1 MDCADPSPR
10 VYRVSHGNAPSGTH
24 VRANQK
30 SRVRLQSSAKRAQ
43 LSAETSA
50 SPGDDMLDL
59 STLGTFVAVV
69 LGLFLIP
76 GPAVLLVL
84 TRTVH
89 GGRKAGILTGL
100 GIAVGDFIH
109 TLGASVGLSALL
121 MTSALA
127 FNAVKF
133 VGAAYLVYL
142 GIRALR
148 EKQASAHMPAVAP
161 VSASKAFFQAIPA
174 EVLNPKTALFFLA
187 FLPQFVRPEHGS
199 TFLQFTTLGLIFV
212 GMSALY
218 TTLIV
223 LTIRP
228 LGKFVKRLTWLTRWQ
243 NKIIGVLF
251 ISLGLRVATQTR

>member
-1 MDCADPSPR
+1 MPDF
-10 VYRVSHGNAPSGTH
+10 
-24 VRANQK
+24 
-30 SRVRLQSSAKRAQ
+30 
-43 LSAETSA
+43 
-50 SPGDDMLDL
+50 

-142 GIRALR
+142 GVRALR
-148 EKQASAHMPAVAP
+148 EKQASAQMPAVPP
-161 VSASKAFFQAIPA
+161 VSASKAFLQAIPA

-199 TFLQFTTLGLIFV
+199 TFLQFTTLGLVFV
-212 GMSALY
+212 AMSALY

-228 LGKFVKRLTWLTRWQ
+228 LGRLVKRLTWLARWQ

-251 ISLGLRVATQTR
+251 ISLGLRVAAQTR

>member
-1 MDCADPSPR
+1 
-10 VYRVSHGNAPSGTH
+10 
-24 VRANQK
+24 
-30 SRVRLQSSAKRAQ
+30 
-43 LSAETSA
+43 
-50 SPGDDMLDL
+50 MLDL
-59 STLGTFVAVV
+59 STLGTFVVVV

-84 TRTVH
+84 TRTMH
-89 GGRKAGILTGL
+89 GGRQAGILTGL
-100 GIAVGDFIH
+100 GIATGDFVH
-109 TLGASVGLSALL
+109 TLGAAVGLSALL

-148 EKQASAHMPAVAP
+148 EKQANPHLPALAP
-161 VSASKAFFQAIPA
+161 VSGSKAFFQAIPA

-199 TFLQFTTLGLIFV
+199 TFLQFATLGLIFV

-223 LTIRP
+223 LTMRP
-228 LGKFVKRLTWLTRWQ
+228 LGRLVKRLTWLTRWQ
-243 NKIIGVLF
+243 NRIIGVLF
-251 ISLGLRVATQTR
+251 ISLGLRVAVQTR

>member
-1 MDCADPSPR
+1 
-10 VYRVSHGNAPSGTH
+10 
-24 VRANQK
+24 
-30 SRVRLQSSAKRAQ
+30 
-43 LSAETSA
+43 
-50 SPGDDMLDL
+50 MLDL
-59 STLGTFVAVV
+59 STFGTFVAVV

-84 TRTVH
+84 TRTMH
-89 GGRKAGILTGL
+89 GGRKVGILTGL
-100 GIAVGDFIH
+100 GIATGDFVH
-109 TLGASVGLSALL
+109 TLGAAVGLSALL

-133 VGAAYLVYL
+133 VGPAYLVYL

-148 EKQASAHMPAVAP
+148 EKQANAHLPAVAP
-161 VSASKAFFQAIPA
+161 VSGSKAFFQAIPA

-187 FLPQFVRPEHGS
+187 FLLQFV
-199 TFLQFTTLGLIFV
+199 TLGLIFV

-223 LTIRP
+223 LTMRP
-228 LGKFVKRLTWLTRWQ
+228 LGRLVKRLTWLTRWQ

>member
-1 MDCADPSPR
+1 
-10 VYRVSHGNAPSGTH
+10 
-24 VRANQK
+24 
-30 SRVRLQSSAKRAQ
+30 
-43 LSAETSA
+43 
-50 SPGDDMLDL
+50 
-59 STLGTFVAVV
+59 
-69 LGLFLIP
+69 
-76 GPAVLLVL
+76 VLLVL

-100 GIAVGDFIH
+100 GVAAGDFIH
-109 TLGASVGLSALL
+109 TLGAAIGLSALL

-127 FNAVKF
+127 FNAVKI

-148 EKQASAHMPAVAP
+148 EKQASAHLPAVAP

-228 LGKFVKRLTWLTRWQ
+228 LGKLVKRLTWLSRWQ